1 MLKLKSKSQIKKN
14 MPKRKQINYKVIAT
28 EGNRGIKLICKNDT
42 YYLKF
47 PAQIARAVWKQEGKF
62 LSIGLKANTGNSSD
76 EKEFLEESLGIWKK
90 ACKDAKTPGEGY
102 KLIKENYNLYNYRN
116 SFKVIGDER
125 ERCPSLHEICSL
137 WFHTHK
143 KSKLIPRNKASIE
156 ETTVRNYEQKLKI
169 LKDCPQDMF
178 EQKAIKLWLVEK
190 AKKSPWTASFLLS
203 IIKNSFAWGKDE
215 ELIPSSV
222 LIETKSWNEAIQ
234 MVPETKA
241 PKWSKEKGYINTSQ
255 QFRGFSLKDTQT
267 VLQSLKDFKWKNY
280 PIGYFFIFGKLKFL
294 TGCRTGEGL
303 ALQWKHFDE
312 SQRNEEVGRF
322 GILRFEQ
329 SFSQSLKR
337 EKSIKNHMT
346 HQLPCNQEL
355 ASFLLDIQPENY
367 KSSDYIIEPNLKGKQ
382 RAHFAQEF
390 SNCWAG
396 QSNTSGNKERVR
408 GFMEELLDEGKLTQR
423 IYHSS
428 YATRHTFITMELN
441 RGVSLGT
448 VAAWVGDKPETI
460 AKHYMGSDDLRVP
473 SLLLS
478 TSTEPALNLSLK
490 TYTGQ
495 SDSPNQAL
503 IDFLKSEL
511 GAQKKENAN
520 MRQQLDE
527 MHQMMLNLSR
537 QFT

>member
-1 MLKLKSKSQIKKN
+1 M
-14 MPKRKQINYKVIAT
+14 
-28 EGNRGIKLICKNDT
+28 E
-42 YYLKF
+42 
-47 PAQIARAVWKQEGKF
+47 
-62 LSIGLKANTGNSSD
+62 
-76 EKEFLEESLGIWKK
+76 IWRK

-102 KLIKENYNLYNYRN
+102 KIIKENHNLYNYRN
-116 SFKVIGDER
+116 SFKIIGNDR
-125 ERCPSLHEICSL
+125 EKCPSLHEICFL
-137 WFHTHK
+137 WFHEHK
-143 KSKLIPRNKASIE
+143 KSKLIPKNKASIE
-156 ETTVRNYEQKLKI
+156 ETTVNKYEYHLKI

-178 EQKAIKLWLVEK
+178 EQKAIKVWLVEK
-190 AKKSPWTASFLLS
+190 AKKSPGTAKILLS
-203 IIKNSFAWGKDE
+203 IIRNSFAWGKDE

-222 LIETKSWNEAIQ
+222 LIETKHWNEAIQ
-234 MVPETKA
+234 MASETKS
-241 PKWSKEKGYINTSQ
+241 PKWAKEKGYINTSQ

-267 VLQSLKDFKWKNY
+267 VLDSLKTFKWNNY
-280 PIGYFFIFGKLKFL
+280 PIGYFFLFGKLKFL
-294 TGCRTGEGL
+294 PGCRTGEGL

-329 SFSQSLKR
+329 SFSQDLGR
-337 EKSIKNHMT
+337 EKSIKNHKP

-355 ASFLLDIQPENY
+355 ASFLLDIQPESY
-367 KSSDYIIEPNLKGKQ
+367 ELSDYIIEPNLKGKE
-382 RAHFAQEF
+382 RVKFFQEF
-390 SNCWAG
+390 RRCWAG
-396 QSNTSGNKERVR
+396 YYNTSGKKERVC
-408 GFMEELLDEGKLTQR
+408 GFMEELLDEGKLTQI
-423 IYHSS
+423 IYRSP
-428 YATRHTFITMELN
+428 YATRHTFITTELN
-441 RGVSLGT
+441 TGVPLGT

-478 TSTEPALNLSLK
+478 TSTEPALNPSFK
-490 TYTGQ
+490 TYMGQ